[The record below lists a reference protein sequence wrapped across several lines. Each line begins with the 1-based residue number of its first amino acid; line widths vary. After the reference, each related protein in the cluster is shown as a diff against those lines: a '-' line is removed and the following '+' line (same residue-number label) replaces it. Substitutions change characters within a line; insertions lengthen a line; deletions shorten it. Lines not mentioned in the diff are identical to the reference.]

1 MRALT
6 LVLALGLV
14 ACGGAN
20 LQTIQIVNRSPRPIE
35 ELYVYPTGAARGAS
49 RGVVAPNAT
58 TSVKIKAGHVSVTA
72 VSAKL
77 QVDEHTRD
85 RPSATQELEL
95 ESPTE
100 VVFHDEG
107 QAPPGLN
114 RQGTI
119 GVVFLI
125 PHSKAPPS
133 DEPQT
138 EPAPAAP

>member
-1 MRALT
+1 MRLT
-6 LVLALGLV
+6 LVLALVLV

-49 RGVVAPNAT
+49 RGVLAPDAT
-58 TSVKIKAGHVSVTA
+58 TSVKVKAGHVSVTA

-107 QAPPGLN
+107 QTPPGLE

-119 GVVFLI
+119 GVMFL
-125 PHSKAPPS
+125 
-133 DEPQT
+133 D
-138 EPAPAAP
+138 PAQQGTPV

>member
-1 MRALT
+1 MRSMA
-6 LVLALGLV
+6 LVLALLLV

-49 RGVVAPNAT
+49 RGVLAPNAST
-58 TSVKIKAGHVSVTA
+58 VLKVKAGHVSVMA
-72 VSAKL
+72 VSSKL

-114 RQGTI
+114 KQGTI

-125 PHSKAPPS
+125 PHASAPPS
-133 DEPQT
+133 DEPQA
-138 EPAPAAP
+138 EPAPQAP

>member
-1 MRALT
+1 MRSMA
-6 LVLALGLV
+6 LVLALVLV

-49 RGVVAPNAT
+49 RGVLAPNGS
-58 TSVKIKAGHVSVTA
+58 TSVKVKAGHVSVMA

-85 RPSATQELEL
+85 RPSASQELEL
-95 ESPTE
+95 DSPTE

-125 PHSKAPPS
+125 PHASTPPS
-133 DEPQT
+133 DESPAGPAPQT
-138 EPAPAAP
+138 P

>member
-6 LVLALGLV
+6 LVLVLGLV

-49 RGVVAPNAT
+49 RGVLAPNAST
-58 TSVKIKAGHVSVTA
+58 AVKIKAGHVSVTA
-72 VSAKL
+72 ISSKL

-85 RPSATQELEL
+85 QPSATQELEL
-95 ESPTE
+95 DGPTE

-107 QAPPGLN
+107 QEPPGLN
-114 RQGTI
+114 KQGTI

-125 PHSKAPPS
+125 PHSKAPRS
-133 DEPQT
+133 EEPQAA
-138 EPAPAAP
+138 PAPDAP

>member
-1 MRALT
+1 MA
-6 LVLALGLV
+6 LVLVLVLV

-58 TSVKIKAGHVSVTA
+58 TSVKVKAGHVSVMA

-95 ESPTE
+95 DSPTE

-114 RQGTI
+114 NRGTI

-125 PHSKAPPS
+125 PHASAAPS
-133 DEPQT
+133 DEPQA
-138 EPAPAAP
+138 EPAPQAP